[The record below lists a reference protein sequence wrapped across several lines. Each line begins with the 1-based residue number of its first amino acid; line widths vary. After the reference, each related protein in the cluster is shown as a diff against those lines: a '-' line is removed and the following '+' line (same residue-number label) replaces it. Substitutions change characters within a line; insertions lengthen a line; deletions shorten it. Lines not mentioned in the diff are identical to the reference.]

1 MMHLWKL
8 GVAGVLGGLLLAGCQ
23 RKTQPED
30 PNTWKKVDI
39 NFKRIGPDGYAGPS
53 DGKVVVNYEFC
64 LPAVEKYWKKVRQ
77 IDRTAE
83 KMAGA
88 AGRSGCGPSEWL
100 IIGSTGQAN
109 YQRVL
114 FELAAL
120 PYVRRIQETNWE

>member
-1 MMHLWKL
+1 MHLWKL
-8 GVAGVLGGLLLAGCQ
+8 AVAGVFVGLLLAGCQ
-23 RKTQPED
+23 RKTPPED

-53 DGKVVVNYEFC
+53 GGKVAVNYEFC
-64 LPAVEKYWKKVRQ
+64 LPAVEKYWKKVQQ

-83 KMAGA
+83 KMAGS